1 MKTVTFI
8 PPTKRKAMN
17 KARRTRIFLSRN
29 GVCCLCNVQIR
40 DGEPWIIEHPE
51 AVNLGGSDNDAD
63 LWPAHETCRRVKDKA
78 DRKLIADRNT
88 KIDRGYA
95 DKKPKRGGFR
105 GWRNF
110 AGDVVWNK
118 RSARS

>member
-8 PPTKRKAMN
+8 PPTKRKKMN

-29 GVCCLCNVQIR
+29 GVCFVCRLQIH
-40 DGEPWIIEHPE
+40 DGEPWIVEHPE
-51 AVNLGGSDNDAD
+51 AVNLGGSDDDAD
-63 LWPAHETCRRVKDKA
+63 LWPAHETCRRKKDTV

-95 DKKPKRGGFR
+95 GKKPKRGFYRPPGTEFN
-105 GWRNF
+105 WRTGRYERNP
-110 AGDVVWNK
+110 
-118 RSARS
+118 S